1 MSVMD
6 KRYEEALLFDF
17 YGELLTDRQKQI
29 FEEVIMDDYS
39 MSEVADEYGI
49 TRQGVHDMIKRC
61 GKILEGYEEKLGL
74 VRRFLEVKKKTE
86 EIRKL
91 AGDERIIRLADE
103 ILEDL

>member
-74 VRRFLEVKKKTE
+74 VHRFLEVKKKTE